1 MNDELRFHLGDKAE
15 KLYFSVFDETN
26 NRNHFPVKFR
36 RLADRMQEYALD
48 IHSDLLDANAYRT
61 DISYQKVKRNE
72 LLTSAITKCNKL
84 MSLVKY
90 CVYAQR
96 ISFARSEEWTKLVNE
111 IKYMSLSL
119 RSK

>member
-1 MNDELRFHLGDKAE
+1 
-15 KLYFSVFDETN
+15 
-26 NRNHFPVKFR
+26 
-36 RLADRMQEYALD
+36 MQEYALD

>member
-1 MNDELRFHLGDKAE
+1 MADESRFYLGDKAE
-15 KLYFSVFDETN
+15 KLYFSIFDETC

-48 IHSDLLDANAYRT
+48 IHSDVMDANAYRA
-61 DISYQKVKRNE
+61 DVSYQKVKRNE
-72 LLTSAITKCNKL
+72 LFTSAIAKCNKL

-90 CVYAQR
+90 CVASQR
-96 ISFARSEEWTKLVNE
+96 ISFARSEEWTGLVNDV
-111 IKYMSLSL
+111 KNMALSL